1 MGLCVL
7 GTLPLEVAGARVWRR
22 PARLALAV
30 LPVTVLFSCWDALSI
45 HEGWW
50 TYSPRYTTGVDL
62 PGHLPIE
69 EVVFFLVIPLCAL
82 LTLESVR
89 RMLGDGDTGRSG
101 PAGSEAAERDRGL
114 AGAANRGQVVGS
126 LRPGLAAALLG
137 AGVAAELALAT
148 LAPRGFPVYTVS
160 AAAGVVVVVVLEVGA
175 AHSGLF
181 RQRAYW
187 ISIAIVIAFQIPVD
201 GWLTKLSAPI
211 VLYSPAHFL
220 GLRFPWDI
228 PLADFA
234 YGFALVTLALLGWER
249 AGRVRGHGD
258 KLEG

>member
-7 GTLPLEVAGARVWRR
+7 GTLPLEVAGARVWRQPGR
-22 PARLALAV
+22 FARAV
-30 LPVTVLFSCWDALSI
+30 LPVTVLFCFWDVLSI

-50 TYSPRYTTGVDL
+50 TYSRRYTTGVDL

-89 RMLGDGDTGRSG
+89 RMLGQADPDR
-101 PAGSEAAERDRGL
+101 PAGTGSEAIGHD
-114 AGAANRGQVVGS
+114 AGRAAAGSGGSAAGS
-126 LRPGLAAALLG
+126 LRLGLAATLLG
-137 AGVAAELALAT
+137 AGVAVELGLAT
-148 LAPRGFPVYTVS
+148 LTPRGFPVYTVS
-160 AAAGVVVVVVLEVGA
+160 AAAGVLVVVALEVCA
-175 AHSGLF
+175 VRTGLF

-187 ISIAIVIAFQIPVD
+187 ISIAIVFAFQIPVD

-211 VLYSPAHFL
+211 VIYSPAHFL

-234 YGFALVTLALLGWER
+234 YGFTLVTLALLGWER
-249 AGRVRGHGD
+249 GARPGTRG
-258 KLEG
+258 